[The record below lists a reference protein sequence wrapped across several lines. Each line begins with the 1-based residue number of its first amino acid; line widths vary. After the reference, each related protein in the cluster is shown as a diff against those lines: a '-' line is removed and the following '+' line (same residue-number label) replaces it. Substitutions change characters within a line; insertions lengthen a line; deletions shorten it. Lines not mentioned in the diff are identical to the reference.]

1 MTCQFRPISLCNTIY
16 KISSKILANRMR
28 PILEKII
35 DPIQSALVS
44 KRSIHDNILLTH
56 EIMNI
61 FRNMKGKKAWVAL
74 QLDMEKAYDR
84 VEWNSYSMYY
94 IN

>member
-1 MTCQFRPISLCNTIY
+1 
-16 KISSKILANRMR
+16 MR

-56 EIMNI
+56 EIMNKFI
-61 FRNMKGKKAWVAL
+61 NMKGKKVWVAL
-74 QLDMEKAYDR
+74 KLDMERAYDS
-84 VEWNSYSMYY
+84 VE
-94 IN
+94 